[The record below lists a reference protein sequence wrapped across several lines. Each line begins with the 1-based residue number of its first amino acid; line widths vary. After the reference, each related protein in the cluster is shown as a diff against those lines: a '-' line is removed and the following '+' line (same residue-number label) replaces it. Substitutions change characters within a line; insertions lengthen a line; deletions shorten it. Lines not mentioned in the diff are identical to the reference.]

1 MGYVFR
7 RSTAFRVSRRTK
19 RRGEILGQE
28 RHRAER
34 QLSKYFS
41 KEETNINLFAQI
53 KTAVSIK
60 EAAEHYGL
68 KIGRGNMVCCPFHA
82 DRTPS
87 MKLNEDYFYCF
98 GCGATGDVIDLVAK
112 LFNLSSYDAAK
123 KLADDFGIDPDKP
136 PAAPAEAAKRLAEDF
151 GVAEQKPSVLA
162 RLKRG
167 KTQMEA
173 ERHSF
178 RVLRDYFGILQ
189 DWKEHCAPQLPE
201 DPIDPRYAEACHMLD
216 RIGNMLDILISGTPQ
231 ERGSVVADMQKDN
244 RLGLMEERNRQ
255 IKEDAHEQS

>member
-98 GCGATGDVIDLVAK
+98 GCGASGDVIDLTAQ
-112 LFNLSSYDAAK
+112 LFRLSPADAAR
-123 KLADDFGIDPDKP
+123 KLAADFGI
-136 PAAPAEAAKRLAEDF
+136 
-151 GVAEQKPSVLA
+151 AEQKPSILA
-162 RLKRG
+162 RLQRG
-167 KTQMEA
+167 ASQA
-173 ERHSF
+173 ETERRCF
-178 RVLRDYFGILQ
+178 RVLGDYLQILQ
-189 DWKEHCAPQLPE
+189 DWKEHCAPQSPE
-201 DPIDPRYAEACHMLD
+201 DAIDPRYAEACHMLD
-216 RIGNMLDILISGTPQ
+216 RIGNMLDILISGTPNDRA
-231 ERGSVVADMQKDN
+231 EVVADLQKDD

-255 IKEDAHEQS
+255 IREVAYEQS